1 MAIIIKELVIK
12 VNVTSKAVETKSTE
26 EITSAAKAK
35 IVKECVDRV
44 LEKLE
49 LKIER

>member
-12 VNVTSKAVETKSTE
+12 LNVTSKAENKVSKG
-26 EITSAAKAK
+26 EITPLAKAK
-35 IVKECVDRV
+35 IVNECVEKV
-44 LEKLE
+44 LKKLE

>member
-12 VNVTSKAVETKSTE
+12 MVVTSKAEKKTIE
-26 EITSAAKAK
+26 GEITPASKAK
-35 IVKECVDRV
+35 IVNECVEKV